1 MLKEPW
7 KTAYDWTTLDSTAKK
22 LWKTPSRNPMTIYD
36 DSAALISSYFSA
48 FYIVSFNQKGVVGKA
63 AGRHA
68 RVMYKYQNQMPI
80 VVSN

>member
-1 MLKEPW
+1 
-7 KTAYDWTTLDSTAKK
+7 
-22 LWKTPSRNPMTIYD
+22 MTIYD